1 MIKSKEV
8 MSLKCL
14 KNEEKDY
21 FKFRNS
27 VESDIFGVILEGKR
41 DWHTLCI
48 QATWGYAAEA
58 SGKTVFFEKV

>member
-1 MIKSKEV
+1 

-14 KNEEKDY
+14 KNVEKYY

-48 QATWGYAAEA
+48 QATWGLCCRSFRED
-58 SGKTVFFEKV
+58 SFL

>member
-1 MIKSKEV
+1 

-14 KNEEKDY
+14 KNEEKYY

-27 VESDIFGVILEGKR
+27 VKSDIFGVILEGKR

-48 QATWGYAAEA
+48 QATWGLCCRSFRED
-58 SGKTVFFEKV
+58 SFL